1 MDKNEDL
8 VIDEW
13 EIKLDQK
20 LLELKD
26 CQTKEALESCTPCEK
41 FFDCNLRSKYV
52 LAVYASMNKGSGG
65 GFEF

>member
-1 MDKNEDL
+1 MDNKDEL

-20 LLELKD
+20 LVEIKE
-26 CQTKEALESCTPCEK
+26 CQTSNSLESCTPCDK
-41 FFDCNLRSKYV
+41 FFDCELRKKYV
-52 LAVYASMNKGSGG
+52 VAVYSSMNKGAGG